1 MDVNNQVKNMVKKS
15 PMKNKIK
22 INPPA
27 AISSKRPTQ

>member
-1 MDVNNQVKNMVKKS
+1 MDVNNLVKNSVKKS
-15 PMKNKIK
+15 PMKNKK